1 MLAQFDKAGADIVV
15 EAVGSHQTALQMA
28 YLARPK
34 GQVLVVGLHK
44 GIPEVDLRQLSM
56 GEQAIRSVRLYVQD
70 DFIRAARL
78 LGSDKLDLSSFGNYR
93 LPLEE
98 INKGFDLMRKG
109 DETVKVVIDLQS
121 QSS

>member
-1 MLAQFDKAGADIVV
+1 
-15 EAVGSHQTALQMA
+15 
-28 YLARPK
+28 
-34 GQVLVVGLHK
+34 
-44 GIPEVDLRQLSM
+44 M